1 MKNMQ
6 LPFQPLHQCTE
17 VRFATFLS
25 DGFTSMAV
33 INPLERKV
41 TRRTPELICSNE
53 PDETRFSATN
63 STLYS
68 TDLQDHPVRRSS
80 AQCYKKA

>member
-1 MKNMQ
+1 MPGMEKQ
-6 LPFQPLHQCTE
+6 DEEHAVAFPTI
-17 VRFATFLS
+17 
-25 DGFTSMAV
+25 TSV
-33 INPLERKV
+33 
-41 TRRTPELICSNE
+41 PELICSNE